1 MKKTQEEINEI
12 KKYLSRVTPR
22 EQDILIKRYGLNGEK
37 PMTLALIGQKYN
49 ISRER
54 VRQIEARAIKK
65 IKWSKNNEQKT
76 METDNFSEKQNPYEL
91 DEIDEEEK
99 FPEGVS
105 EEEFEETIQKV
116 EEGENISG
124 LIDEVRIS
132 SVARSADWI
141 KATYQKVE
149 EGENISPEKE
159 G

>member
-65 IKWSKNNEQKT
+65 IKCRKITNKNLW
-76 METDNFSEKQNPYEL
+76 KQ
-91 DEIDEEEK
+91 
-99 FPEGVS
+99 
-105 EEEFEETIQKV
+105 TISLK
-116 EEGENISG
+116 NKIPMS
-124 LIDEVRIS
+124 
-132 SVARSADWI
+132 
-141 KATYQKVE
+141 
-149 EGENISPEKE
+149 
-159 G
+159 

>member
-91 DEIDEEEK
+91 DEIDEEEN

>member
-76 METDNFSEKQNPYEL
+76 METDNFSEKQNPYEF

>member
-132 SVARSADWI
+132 NVARSADWI

>member
-76 METDNFSEKQNPYEL
+76 METDNFSEKQNPYEF

-116 EEGENISG
+116 EEGENIS
-124 LIDEVRIS
+124 
-132 SVARSADWI
+132 
-141 KATYQKVE
+141 
-149 EGENISPEKE
+149 PEKE